1 VVGVAVAVAVAV
13 VVVVAVGVVVGVA
26 VAVAVAVAVV
36 GGVAVW
42 RQIVNAA
49 IHVRGPALCQSHKPC
64 AWRYGLYHLHGV

>member
-1 VVGVAVAVAVAV
+1 VVVVEVAVAVAVAV
-13 VVVVAVGVVVGVA
+13 VVA
-26 VAVAVAVAVV
+26 
-36 GGVAVW
+36 VAVW